1 MDVLRHNYVSDH
13 NESVTLADLLEYLEE
28 EISSP
33 RTTQQGTPMITT
45 AGDEVQVP
53 RVVITMQALRQG
65 TMLRNTRV
73 GVCDE

>member
-13 NESVTLADLLEYLEE
+13 NETVTLADLLEYFEE

-45 AGDEVQVP
+45 AGDEVQVSS
-53 RVVITMQALRQG
+53 VVIAVQALRHG

-73 GVCDE
+73 GVCNE